1 MYYFFLGALQ
11 LPVAP
16 AALST
21 KINGQNKTINLINDG
36 EINIIKLPGLTEVS
50 FEFMIPHTKYP
61 FVSYGT
67 GGILGT
73 QALLGYLERLKTRQK
88 PFQFIV
94 SRMGSGYKL
103 LHATNLKVTL
113 EDYSIEEDA
122 DFGLDQMVSVTLK
135 QYRPYSTKI
144 LEVDDKGNATA
155 KKTRG

>member
-1 MYYFFLGALQ
+1 MYYFFLGTLP

-21 KINGQNKTINLINDG
+21 KINGKNKTINLINDG
-36 EINIIKLPGLTEVS
+36 EVNIIKLPGLTEVS

-67 GGILGT
+67 GGIVGA
-73 QALLGYLERLKTRQK
+73 QAFLSYLERLKTRQK

-113 EDYSIEEDA
+113 EEYSVNEDA
-122 DFGLDQMVSVTLK
+122 DYGLDQMVSVTLK
-135 QYRPYSTKI
+135 QYRPYSTKV
-144 LEVDDKGNATA
+144 LEVDDNGNATA